1 MAAGETL
8 AIVGE
13 SGAGKTLAALSV
25 LNLLPPGVM
34 RQAGRIVLDGVD
46 VPAARPE
53 VLRRLRGGGAGMIFQ
68 ESLLSLNPLQRVG
81 RQVGEAMILHQGSV
95 RGPILRDNVLALL
108 REVGLADAA
117 RLIDALPHRLSGGQ
131 RQRVMIAV
139 ALAGHP
145 KLLIADEPTA
155 ALDAALRG
163 QVLELI
169 ARERRQRGLSVLLIT
184 HDLAAVRDYADRVL
198 VLDRGRVVEEAPV
211 ARLFAAPAAAQT
223 ARLLA
228 ARHLPA
234 AGPAPETAD
243 VVLSARGLSVRFAVE
258 RGVLRRKA
266 GEVIAVDDVSFEL
279 RAGETLGL
287 VGESGSGKSTI
298 VLAVLRLI
306 RFRGAVLLGGED
318 LARLPRR
325 ALRRARARLQV
336 VFQDPY
342 GSLSPRLAVGDIV
355 AEGVRVHR
363 PRLDAAARARLVA
376 NVLAE
381 VGLPAALAAHYPHE
395 LSGGERQRV
404 AIARALI
411 LRPAVLVLD
420 EPTGSL
426 DATVQAEILQL
437 LCALQRRHGLAY
449 LLISHDMNVIR
460 AMAHRAIVLR
470 EGRVVQAGPAN
481 EIFAAPA
488 SDYTRALL
496 AAIESGL

>member
-1 MAAGETL
+1 M
-8 AIVGE
+8 
-13 SGAGKTLAALSV
+13 
-25 LNLLPPGVM
+25 
-34 RQAGRIVLDGVD
+34 
-46 VPAARPE
+46 
-53 VLRRLRGGGAGMIFQ
+53 
-68 ESLLSLNPLQRVG
+68 
-81 RQVGEAMILHQGSV
+81 
-95 RGPILRDNVLALL
+95 
-108 REVGLADAA
+108 
-117 RLIDALPHRLSGGQ
+117 
-131 RQRVMIAV
+131 
-139 ALAGHP
+139 
-145 KLLIADEPTA
+145 IADEPTA